1 MLILV
6 LAGLHMPV
14 AATPIAA
21 SILALERAALM
32 QVGPNPSPRGSSP
45 LPIPRKRAPGE
56 TPAAVSA
63 PSQEPS
69 RFARCVAA
77 AKDDPAAGLAGAR
90 AWLTQST
97 KADARFAAHRCLGVI
112 LAQQGDFAEAE
123 TAFAAS
129 AADAPAEQPAAKVP
143 VLALAGSSALRAGS
157 AERALSW
164 FDQALALK
172 EGADEPT
179 FGRVQADRARALV
192 ALDRVAEASTAL
204 DEAHRLAPENADGW
218 LLSATLARRG
228 KDLARAQADI
238 ETAARLD
245 PVDPAIGLEAGVIAV
260 LGGRDEPA
268 RRSWESVVKL
278 APGSDE
284 AKAAQNYLDQLGP
297 KPASPLPAAKA
308 PSANAE
314 AEDEP

>member
-6 LAGLHMPV
+6 LAGLPMPV

-21 SILALERAALM
+21 TIVALERAALM

-112 LAQQGDFAEAE
+112 SRKTDW
-123 TAFAAS
+123 
-129 AADAPAEQPAAKVP
+129 D
-143 VLALAGSSALRAGS
+143 
-157 AERALSW
+157 
-164 FDQALALK
+164 
-172 EGADEPT
+172 
-179 FGRVQADRARALV
+179 
-192 ALDRVAEASTAL
+192 
-204 DEAHRLAPENADGW
+204 
-218 LLSATLARRG
+218 
-228 KDLARAQADI
+228 
-238 ETAARLD
+238 
-245 PVDPAIGLEAGVIAV
+245 
-260 LGGRDEPA
+260 
-268 RRSWESVVKL
+268 
-278 APGSDE
+278 
-284 AKAAQNYLDQLGP
+284 
-297 KPASPLPAAKA
+297 
-308 PSANAE
+308 
-314 AEDEP
+314 